1 VPSSITLTPTVHS
14 NTNLPAASGSTNP
27 SQSTTVIAPSNLK
40 SSISEGAIGGI
51 VGGILGAAVLF
62 LIGVVLFVLRRKN
75 APAELELQGMR
86 PSFNVH
92 DTGEE
97 V

>member
-1 VPSSITLTPTVHS
+1 LI
-14 NTNLPAASGSTNP
+14 AASGSTNP
-27 SQSTTVIAPSNLK
+27 SQYTTVIAPSNLK
-40 SSISEGAIGGI
+40 SSEGAIGGI
-51 VGGILGAAVLF
+51 VGGILGAAVLL

-75 APAELELQGMR
+75 APVELELQGMR